1 MAITTFDKFGKLFI
15 FKKNNYTTRDEHV
28 FKNRF
33 IITNIKSTEDLTG
46 ESNVIC
52 QANKLYNE
60 TKKGMIY

>member
-33 IITNIKSTEDLTG
+33 IITNIKSPEELADP
-46 ESNVIC
+46 IFC

-60 TKKGMIY
+60 IQKGMVYK

>member
-15 FKKNNYTTRDEHV
+15 FKKKEYSTEQEFI

-33 IITNIKSTEDLTG
+33 LATNMKSPEDL
-46 ESNVIC
+46 NDLLFC

-60 TKKGMIY
+60 SQKGMVYK